1 MRSPSTTGEQPLL
14 TATGRETCAAAKT
27 QHSQTLKKKK
37 RKAPPPQEMVRWS
50 EVRKPLVWTICDVR
64 PGRSRKID
72 QRDEFGEAKLLEGK
86 TNKDRVGWGRR
97 KRGWK
102 HEKWDENAAYRRSE
116 LKWGPIQELRG
127 AWPGHSEVVGEGN
140 GELPRQEGVGFVC
153 CKETQEPSPK
163 PSRNRYVTSLSQP
176 DTKLN
181 HIMLLGLQVSRGQ
194 MHS

>member
-14 TATGRETCAAAKT
+14 TATNRETCAAAKT

-37 RKAPPPQEMVRWS
+37 KKAPPPQEMVRWS
-50 EVRKPLVWTICDVR
+50 EVRKPLVWTICDAR
-64 PGRSRKID
+64 PGRSSKID
-72 QRDEFGEAKLLEGK
+72 QRDEFSEAKLLEGK

-102 HEKWDENAAYRRSE
+102 HEKWDENTAYRRSE

-153 CKETQEPSPK
+153 CRETQEPSLK
-163 PSRNRYVTSLSQP
+163 PSRNRYVRSLSQP

-181 HIMLLGLQVSRGQ
+181 RIMLLGLQVSREQ
-194 MHS
+194 MLS